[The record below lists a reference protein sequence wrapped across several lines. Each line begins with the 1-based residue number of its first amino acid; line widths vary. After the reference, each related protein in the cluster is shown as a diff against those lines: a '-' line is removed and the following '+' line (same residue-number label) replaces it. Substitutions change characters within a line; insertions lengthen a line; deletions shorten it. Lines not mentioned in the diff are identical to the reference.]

1 MGHEPRPP
9 PVYLNITEIRGMPMI
24 IINAYEGL
32 AFIIGL
38 VFVKWVSFAVTQM
51 CRKQGPDGL
60 PGTPV
65 ARAVPHPPPRPLRRL
80 GEWLDDIT
88 TPTSQRS
95 SVFSDIETKDD
106 EESETLSPTAAEIR
120 PEETREGA
128 DATRDNPGLD
138 SDGS

>member
-1 MGHEPRPP
+1 MAHANNNK

-24 IINAYEGL
+24 VINAYEGL

-38 VFVKWVSFAVTQM
+38 VFVKWISFALTQM
-51 CRKQGPDGL
+51 CRRQGEGL
-60 PGTPV
+60 AETPV
-65 ARAVPHPPPRPLRRL
+65 ARAVPTIRPPPRPLRRL

-106 EESETLSPTAAEIR
+106 DESEGSPTAAETR
-120 PEETREGA
+120 PEETNEGA
-128 DATRDNPGLD
+128 DATRDNPGLR
-138 SDGS
+138 SYG

>member
-1 MGHEPRPP
+1 MANK

-24 IINAYEGL
+24 VINAYEGL

-38 VFVKWVSFAVTQM
+38 VFVKWISFALTAM
-51 CRKQGPDGL
+51 CRRQGEGL
-60 PGTPV
+60 AETPV
-65 ARAVPHPPPRPLRRL
+65 ARAVPAMRPRPLRRL

-106 EESETLSPTAAEIR
+106 ESGGSPTAAETR
-120 PEETREGA
+120 PEETIEGA
-128 DATRDNPGLD
+128 DATLDNPGLR
-138 SDGS
+138 SYG

>member
-1 MGHEPRPP
+1 MANK

-38 VFVKWVSFAVTQM
+38 VFVKWISFAL
-51 CRKQGPDGL
+51 KQICKRQGEGL
-60 PGTPV
+60 AETPV
-65 ARAVPHPPPRPLRRL
+65 ARAVPTMGRPRPLRRL

-95 SVFSDIETKDD
+95 SVFSDVETKDD
-106 EESETLSPTAAEIR
+106 DSEMGNPTAAEIR
-120 PEETREGA
+120 PEETTEGA
-128 DATRDNPGLD
+128 DATRANAGLV
-138 SDGS
+138 SYG

>member
-1 MGHEPRPP
+1 MANK

-24 IINAYEGL
+24 VINAYEGL

-38 VFVKWVSFAVTQM
+38 VFVKWISFALTAM
-51 CRKQGPDGL
+51 CRRQGEGL
-60 PGTPV
+60 AETPV
-65 ARAVPHPPPRPLRRL
+65 ARAVPTIAPRPLRRL

-106 EESETLSPTAAEIR
+106 GSDGSPTAAETR
-120 PEETREGA
+120 PEETIEGA
-128 DATRDNPGLD
+128 DATLDNPGLR
-138 SDGS
+138 SYG

>member
-1 MGHEPRPP
+1 MAHDK

-38 VFVKWVSFAVTQM
+38 VFVKWISFAVQQM

-65 ARAVPHPPPRPLRRL
+65 ARAVPARPRPLRRL
-80 GEWLDDIT
+80 GDWLDDIT

-106 EESETLSPTAAEIR
+106 EESLRSPTAAEIR
-120 PEETREGA
+120 PDETIEGA
-128 DATRDNPGLD
+128 DATRDSPGLD

>member
-1 MGHEPRPP
+1 MANK

-38 VFVKWVSFAVTQM
+38 VFIKWIAFAL
-51 CRKQGPDGL
+51 KQICKRQGEGL
-60 PGTPV
+60 VETPV
-65 ARAVPHPPPRPLRRL
+65 ARAIPARPRPLQRL

-95 SVFSDIETKDD
+95 STVFSDVETKDD
-106 EESETLSPTAAEIR
+106 DSETGSPTAAEIR
-120 PEETREGA
+120 PEETTGA
-128 DATRDNPGLD
+128 DATLDNAGLR
-138 SDGS
+138 SYG

>member
-1 MGHEPRPP
+1 MSDK

-38 VFVKWVSFAVTQM
+38 VFLKWISFAIGSV
-51 CRKQGPDGL
+51 CKRQGEGL
-60 PGTPV
+60 VETPV
-65 ARAVPHPPPRPLRRL
+65 ARAVPARPRPLRRL

-95 SVFSDIETKDD
+95 SIFSDVESKDD
-106 EESETLSPTAAEIR
+106 DSDGSPTAAEIR
-120 PEETREGA
+120 PEETTEGA
-128 DATRDNPGLD
+128 DATLDNPGLR
-138 SDGS
+138 SYG

>member
-1 MGHEPRPP
+1 MANK

-24 IINAYEGL
+24 VINAYEGL

-38 VFVKWVSFAVTQM
+38 VFIKWISFALNQM
-51 CRKQGPDGL
+51 CKRQGEGL
-60 PGTPV
+60 AETPV
-65 ARAVPHPPPRPLRRL
+65 ARAVPTMGRPTPLRRL

-106 EESETLSPTAAEIR
+106 DETVGSPTAAETR
-120 PEETREGA
+120 PEETNEGA
-128 DATRDNPGLD
+128 DATRDNPGLR
-138 SDGS
+138 SYG